1 MRTSN
6 RSSYISITKIIL
18 EEVVTL
24 VPVVATAVVMVM
36 VVIVT

>member
-24 VPVVATAVVMVM
+24 VAVVATAVVMVM